1 MANIE
6 QFDTFQFISAKL
18 LLLNLSY
25 QLYINI
31 VTKENKNKLSLI

>member
-18 LLLNLSY
+18 LSKLLSIY
-25 QLYINI
+25 QNCNI
-31 VTKENKNKLSLI
+31 IVR